1 MCVCDKTLGAKLCE
15 SYQLAKKPLLKCTF
29 MCSVATYGQFVAAR
43 LRPPVI
49 QSEGMPNI
57 VSVPIGVFA
66 NKLLLL
72 HEIYNE

>member
-1 MCVCDKTLGAKLCE
+1 
-15 SYQLAKKPLLKCTF
+15 